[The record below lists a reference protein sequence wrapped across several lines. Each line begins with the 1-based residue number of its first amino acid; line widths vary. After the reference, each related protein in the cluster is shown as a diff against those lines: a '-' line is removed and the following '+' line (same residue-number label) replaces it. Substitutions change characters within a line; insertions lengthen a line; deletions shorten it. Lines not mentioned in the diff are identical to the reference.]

1 MDAALAENFFPSEGS
16 TAECSCLVSL
26 ADCKTPPEEINAWR
40 AVVRSWLRAA
50 RAGGTDCLVIVLTP
64 WGEGEVS
71 WSCNVT
77 FAFKHFLRSTFS
89 FLTHCTL
96 RQQVYVAH

>member
-1 MDAALAENFFPSEGS
+1 M
-16 TAECSCLVSL
+16 
-26 ADCKTPPEEINAWR
+26 
-40 AVVRSWLRAA
+40 RSWLRAA
-50 RAGGTDCLVIVLTP
+50 RAGGTDYLVIIPTP

-77 FAFKHFLRSTFS
+77 FDFKHFLRSTFS

-96 RQQVYVAH
+96 RQLVYVAHWGVGELSKDNLFFLNTHEVFLHLRDPGINNISPHALPLSL